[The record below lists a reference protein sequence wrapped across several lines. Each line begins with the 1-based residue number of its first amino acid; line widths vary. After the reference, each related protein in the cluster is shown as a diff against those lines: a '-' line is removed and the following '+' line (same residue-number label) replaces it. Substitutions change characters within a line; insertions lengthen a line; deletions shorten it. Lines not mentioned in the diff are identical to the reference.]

1 MPEKKKQG
9 GAMPEMKNATRLKN
23 PAKVIKR
30 LLSYLRG
37 YTVRFII
44 VLVCIVISAGASA
57 FSAMFI
63 QLLIDNYI
71 VPLMGQKNPDFT
83 GLLIMLL
90 TVLILSIVAFFL
102 SNSTIT
108 LKLKM
113 LSYKEIINSLYGIN
127 DCSIL
132 V

>member
-63 QLLIDNYI
+63 QLLIDNYMAI
-71 VPLMGQKNPDFT
+71 FKIDEANKKVYVV
-83 GLLIMLL
+83 
-90 TVLILSIVAFFL
+90 TVQYQGRDL
-102 SNSTIT
+102 
-108 LKLKM
+108 
-113 LSYKEIINSLYGIN
+113 
-127 DCSIL
+127 
-132 V
+132 